1 MEVEEEVPQLW
12 FCFLFCII
20 ISSIP
25 GSSMKGCIMGSIG
38 LRLRSSR
45 WMVGTGSVVSVSALG
60 SSKVS
65 VVRVSA

>member
-12 FCFLFCII
+12 LYLKKIII

-25 GSSMKGCIMGSIG
+25 VSMKGCIMGSIG

-65 VVRVSA
+65 AVRVSA